1 MIEGLTN
8 VVEVDDVTFSY
19 EGAAKPSLDH
29 VTVNIKKGVKTV
41 ILGSNG
47 AGKSTL
53 FYQFNAVEKPDS
65 GQVRVM
71 GQPAKYRGKRLKEIR
86 SQIAVV
92 LQNPDDQVFCST
104 VEDDVG
110 YGPRNMKLP
119 PEEIK
124 ERVDKALFETGL
136 TEFREKNTLQL
147 SYGQRKRL
155 ALAGALAMRPEV
167 LVMDEPTAGLDPQM
181 ALELMELAEQLHNN
195 GTTIVIST
203 HDVDLAYAWADEI
216 HVLRKAE
223 LIYSGPSEGFYCD
236 GMKVH
241 STGVMPPSMF
251 VMNKNLADIRGEDP
265 APYPRTESQLLS
277 KMVSGPKGRLHI
289 VPVTDKVDHYMM
301 DPVLEHT
308 DDVKVGVFGTVT
320 RRLLYASQMPADFV
334 FNGFESCVGRCLRG
348 KDAAL
353 LCDADCVNLIEAKI
367 ADLRQFGTDLEYK
380 VYPRTRESSRGGGA
394 VLPPLGLNP
403 F

>member
-104 VEDDVG
+104 VQDDVG

-216 HVLRKAE
+216 HVR
-223 LIYSGPSEGFYCD
+223 
-236 GMKVH
+236 
-241 STGVMPPSMF
+241 
-251 VMNKNLADIRGEDP
+251 
-265 APYPRTESQLLS
+265 
-277 KMVSGPKGRLHI
+277 
-289 VPVTDKVDHYMM
+289 
-301 DPVLEHT
+301 
-308 DDVKVGVFGTVT
+308 
-320 RRLLYASQMPADFV
+320 
-334 FNGFESCVGRCLRG
+334 
-348 KDAAL
+348 
-353 LCDADCVNLIEAKI
+353 
-367 ADLRQFGTDLEYK
+367 
-380 VYPRTRESSRGGGA
+380 SR
-394 VLPPLGLNP
+394 
-403 F
+403 